1 MLRRFLRRQAAYSRI
16 WIVLAVIGPGIIA
29 ANADND
35 ATGILGYSQAGAQY
49 QYAMLWVL
57 VASGLA
63 LGICQEI
70 NARMGAVTGK
80 GFADLIR
87 ENYGVRITVFAMVA
101 LLVANFTTTV
111 AEFAGILAAVQV
123 FTGPSA
129 RYLVI
134 PLTAMAVWWMV
145 ARGTY
150 QRFERILLAASV
162 IYFSYIGSAL
172 LAHPRWGEVLK
183 QTVWPDFTHIFP
195 IRPYV
200 FMVINVIGTT
210 ITPWGQFYIQSSIR
224 DKGLTVRDYAIT
236 RMEVYFSA
244 FWTQFVA
251 YFIIVACGATLYK
264 AGVRN
269 IEDAGQAARALAP
282 LAGKFASLL
291 FAVGLFNASVFGAII
306 VPLSTAYAVTEAL
319 GWESGLGRRTREA
332 PLFIGTY
339 IFLIAAAALLVLLF
353 PHRLT
358 SLMILP
364 NIVGGILLP
373 IVLVLMLRLV
383 NERRIMGEYTNS
395 WRFNLV
401 AWTTTA
407 VMIALS
413 LILLATTLIP
423 GLAG

>member
-1 MLRRFLRRQAAYSRI
+1 
-16 WIVLAVIGPGIIA
+16 
-29 ANADND
+29 
-35 ATGILGYSQAGAQY
+35 
-49 QYAMLWVL
+49 
-57 VASGLA
+57 
-63 LGICQEI
+63 
-70 NARMGAVTGK
+70 
-80 GFADLIR
+80 
-87 ENYGVRITVFAMVA
+87 
-101 LLVANFTTTV
+101 
-111 AEFAGILAAVQV
+111 
-123 FTGPSA
+123 
-129 RYLVI
+129 
-134 PLTAMAVWWMV
+134 
-145 ARGTY
+145 
-150 QRFERILLAASV
+150 
-162 IYFSYIGSAL
+162 
-172 LAHPRWGEVLK
+172 
-183 QTVWPDFTHIFP
+183 
-195 IRPYV
+195 V
-200 FMVINVIGTT
+200 FMVINVIGTS

-236 RMEVYFSA
+236 RMEVYFGA
-244 FWTQFVA
+244 FWTQFVG

-291 FAVGLFNASVFGAII
+291 FAVGLFNASVFGAIAI
-306 VPLSTAYAVTEAL
+306 PLSTAYAVTEAL
-319 GWESGLGRRTREA
+319 GWESGLGRRMREA

-339 IFLIAAAALLVLLF
+339 TFLIAASALLVLLF

-373 IVLVLMLRLV
+373 IVLVLMIRLV

-395 WRFNLV
+395 WRFNLA

>member
-1 MLRRFLRRQAAYSRI
+1 MLRRFLRRHAADSRI
-16 WIVLAVIGPGIIA
+16 WILLAVIGPGIIT

-49 QYAMLWVL
+49 QYALLWVL
-57 VASGLA
+57 VVSGLA
-63 LGICQEI
+63 LGVCQEI

-111 AEFAGILAAVQV
+111 AEFAGILAAIQA
-123 FTGPSA
+123 FTGPSV
-129 RYLVI
+129 RFVVI
-134 PLTAMAVWWMV
+134 PVTAAAVWWMV
-145 ARGTY
+145 ARGSY
-150 QRFERILLAASV
+150 QRFERILLAASL
-162 IYFSYIGSAL
+162 IYFSYVISAF
-172 LAHPRWGEVLK
+172 LAHPPWGEVLR
-183 QTVWPDFTHIFP
+183 QTVWPDLRRVFP
-195 IRPYV
+195 LRAYV
-200 FMVINVIGTT
+200 FMVINVVGTT

-224 DKGLTVRDYAIT
+224 DKGLTLRDYSIT
-236 RMEVYFSA
+236 RLEVYFSA
-244 FWTQFVA
+244 FWTQFVG
-251 YFIIVACGATLYK
+251 YFIIVACGTTLYT

-269 IEDAGQAARALAP
+269 IEDAGQAALALAP
-282 LAGKFASLL
+282 LAGKLASLL
-291 FAVGLFNASVFGAII
+291 FAIGLFNASCFGAIV

-339 IFLIAAAALLVLLF
+339 TVLILAAALLVLLF
-353 PHRLT
+353 PRHLA

-364 NIVGGILLP
+364 NIVGGVLLP

-383 NERRIMGEYTNS
+383 NDRRIMGEYTNS
-395 WRFNLV
+395 WRFNVV
-401 AWTTTA
+401 AWTTTLL
-407 VMIALS
+407 MIVLS
-413 LILLATTLIP
+413 LTLLFTSLIP

>member
-1 MLRRFLRRQAAYSRI
+1 MLRRLVRRHAAYSRI
-16 WIVLAVIGPGIIA
+16 WILLAVIGPAIIT

-57 VASGLA
+57 VVSGIA

-87 ENYGVRITVFAMVA
+87 ENYGVRITVFAMAA

-111 AEFAGILAAVQV
+111 AEFAGILAAIQV
-123 FTGPSA
+123 FAGPSA
-129 RYLVI
+129 RFIVI
-134 PLTAMAVWWMV
+134 PVTAAAVWWMV
-145 ARGTY
+145 ARGSY
-150 QRFERILLAASV
+150 QRFERILLAASL
-162 IYFSYIGSAL
+162 IYFSYVISAS
-172 LAHPRWGEVLK
+172 LAHPHWGEVLR
-183 QTVWPDFTHIFP
+183 QTVWPDFRHIYP
-195 IRPYV
+195 LRAYV
-200 FMVINVIGTT
+200 FMVINVVGTT

-224 DKGLTVRDYAIT
+224 DKGLTIRDYAIT
-236 RMEVYFSA
+236 RAEVYFGA

-251 YFIIVACGATLYK
+251 FFIIVACGSTLYT
-264 AGVRN
+264 AGMRN
-269 IEDAGQAARALAP
+269 IDDAGQAALALAP
-282 LAGKFASLL
+282 LAGKLASLL
-291 FAVGLFNASVFGAII
+291 FAIGLFNASCFGAIV
-306 VPLSTAYAVTEAL
+306 VPLSTAYALTEAL
-319 GWESGLGRRTREA
+319 GWESGVGRRTREA

-339 IFLIAAAALLVLLF
+339 TFLIAAAALLVLFF
-353 PHRLT
+353 PHNLT

-383 NERRIMGEYTNS
+383 NTRRIMGEYTNS

-401 AWTTTA
+401 AWATTIM
-407 VMIALS
+407 MIVLS
-413 LILLATTLIP
+413 LILLVTSVVP
-423 GLAG
+423 GLAS